1 MNGDTR
7 YSPVA
12 CGFHDRLESLATL
25 RRSCAVRYRDPAGE
39 EREVV
44 ARIEDVYA
52 AGGEEFVRLSGGEVV
67 RLDRLIEVE
76 PVAAA
81 SWQEG
86 S

>member
-1 MNGDTR
+1 MDGDTR

-12 CGFHDRLESLATL
+12 CGFHDRLEAMATL
-25 RRSCAVRYRDPAGE
+25 GRSCAVRYREPDGE

-44 ARIEDVYA
+44 ARIEDIYA

-81 SWQEG
+81 DREVG